1 MGKFESRGLA
11 KRGVW
16 GGAGW
21 KGLILR
27 LCVLGVPAVARWVK
41 NPAAAAEITTAAWIQ
56 SLAQELPYTVRTA
69 IKKKKRRRSLCAYKA
84 QNIPKISLGVASLF
98 EMVWG
103 KLMEFIEASKPS
115 PHSCPH
121 QNWEQNNCFV

>member
-69 IKKKKRRRSLCAYKA
+69 IKKKKEEEVYVLTKH
-84 QNIPKISLGVASLF
+84 KIFLRFL
-98 EMVWG
+98 WG
-103 KLMEFIEASKPS
+103 WLPYLRWFGGS
-115 PHSCPH
+115 
-121 QNWEQNNCFV
+121 